1 MTWPYLRMA
10 SPWAMAAAAILW
22 PAGISRSVMRE
33 MEPLR
38 ESPAARGRLATAT
51 LSLSRRRRA
60 KSSKRSGI
68 GVFYLIKR
76 SAERHN
82 DELMSRE
89 LSQDQWIASA
99 VVEFEGPLI
108 VYAARIL
115 GDMDRARDVVQE
127 TFLRLCGQEQEA
139 VRPHLLEWLYA
150 VCRNRALDLLRRS
163 RTRAHEQLSAEMV
176 ACPDARPVKRG
187 GEGEL
192 AGRILGV
199 MGELPENQRAVLAF
213 VSRRLSSRE
222 TVASVK
228 VVAPVTEKEKV
239 GEPIL
244 HLMPRLADSGLGS
257 CLARA
262 EFKGDRAGDVQELV
276 EAVLQDAS
284 RVGSFRSLRLMPEE
298 LVVIQ

>member
-10 SPWAMAAAAILW
+10 SPWAIAAMAILW

-38 ESPAARGRLATAT
+38 ESPADRGRLATAT
-51 LSLSRRRRA
+51 LSESRRRRA

-76 SAERHN
+76 PAGRHN

-89 LSQDQWIASA
+89 TSQDQWIASA

-176 ACPDARPVKRG
+176 ACPESRPVNRV
-187 GEGEL
+187 EESEL
-192 AGRILGV
+192 AG
-199 MGELPENQRAVLAF
+199 
-213 VSRRLSSRE
+213 
-222 TVASVK
+222 
-228 VVAPVTEKEKV
+228 
-239 GEPIL
+239 
-244 HLMPRLADSGLGS
+244 
-257 CLARA
+257 
-262 EFKGDRAGDVQELV
+262 
-276 EAVLQDAS
+276 
-284 RVGSFRSLRLMPEE
+284 
-298 LVVIQ
+298 